1 MIKVL
6 LTTAAAGKIMAL
18 DLKWLNYMSFI
29 AILQN
34 KLNNFERADFI
45 IMTFKIPLYF
55 QWGSALWAVG
65 QLWGVHQFTLTTD
78 IHLKK
83 RLYLHLPFV
92 HKLKVKVFHLSIIS
106 SVFLSG

>member
-18 DLKWLNYMSFI
+18 DLKWVNYMSFI

-45 IMTFKIPLYF
+45 IVTFKIPLYF
-55 QWGSALWAVG
+55 
-65 QLWGVHQFTLTTD
+65 
-78 IHLKK
+78 
-83 RLYLHLPFV
+83 
-92 HKLKVKVFHLSIIS
+92 
-106 SVFLSG
+106 